1 MLSQCYVVCIKVG
14 GGGANSAEPM
24 LCSMY
29 QSGRGGG
36 ASSAEPM
43 LCSMYH
49 SGRVGR

>member
-1 MLSQCYVVCIKVG
+1 MLSQCYVVCITVGGG

-36 ASSAEPM
+36 EQ
-43 LCSMYH
+43 C
-49 SGRVGR
+49 